1 MAKAQNCGTL
11 AKEAGLTSTISSTSH
26 PIKGSPTTRAVV
38 ATASSA
44 GSVVRPRSL
53 HAHAF
58 TWGFI
63 ICPYFS
69 SAALKDLN
77 IPTTK
82 QMRIKEQCKN
92 STKHSCSEVKQTK
105 KKKTGTTLNIP
116 LCYMYNIH
124 AFESLILAHCWHHLI
139 VYISILELY
148 KKTYIYTHTF
158 NIWPKN
164 ENALTLRHSKM

>member
-38 ATASSA
+38 APASSA

-92 STKHSCSEVKQTK
+92 STKHSCSEVNQTK
-105 KKKTGTTLNIP
+105 KKKKNRYDTEHSPVLHVQYTCIWEFDISTL
-116 LCYMYNIH
+116 LTSSYCIH
-124 AFESLILAHCWHHLI
+124 LHSR
-139 VYISILELY
+139 
-148 KKTYIYTHTF
+148 
-158 NIWPKN
+158 
-164 ENALTLRHSKM
+164 AL

>member
-1 MAKAQNCGTL
+1 MAEAQNCGTL

-38 ATASSA
+38 APASSA

-92 STKHSCSEVKQTK
+92 STTLLFRSKTD
-105 KKKTGTTLNIP
+105 KKTGTTLNLHP
-116 LCYMYNIH
+116 LCYMYNTH
-124 AFESLILAHCWHHLI
+124 EFESLILAHCWHHLI

-148 KKTYIYTHTF
+148 KTKHTLYIYTH
-158 NIWPKN
+158 IY
-164 ENALTLRHSKM
+164 L